1 MLPVQNAVAGAAG
14 SPYRAIVTT
23 NKGVGNFVINDTN
36 FPGIGR
42 YLPCYLL
49 VLGATPANISVSHSI
64 NNGSAWLAGPGSGSI
79 VYADAP
85 GVTGSSSGVST
96 TSTVRVNVATGATDV
111 HLLPIGAS

>member
-1 MLPVQNAVAGAAG
+1 MLGIQNAVAGASG

-23 NKGVGNFVINDTN
+23 NKGVGNYVINDTN

-42 YLPCYLL
+42 YLPGRVL

-79 VYADAP
+79 VYADAA

-96 TSTVRVNVATGATDV
+96 AQTVRVNVATATTDV
-111 HLLPIGAS
+111 HLLPIGGD